1 MEARAPIRPW
11 NLRFE
16 DDALEAGFREDYR
29 DVSELQTRLALVL
42 AGALY
47 FGAFAWLDRWLA
59 PGLADT
65 FLSIRIL
72 VVIAFALALVVSFA
86 PVRLPIREAF
96 VSLAILAAA
105 AGVLRMIALAD
116 PVVGSRY
123 YAALLLIVMATH
135 SMFRLRFGTALL
147 VSLLVVLGWT
157 AQVLI
162 LGRLPWWDVI
172 NTEAFL
178 AASVLLGTF
187 ASYSIERFARVS
199 WLEHRDVEEERERSD
214 RVLVNVLPASVA
226 ERLKEVEGPFG
237 EAFEEASV
245 LFADVVNF
253 TALSAEADPRR
264 LIGILNRLF
273 TRLDQIA
280 AEHGVE
286 KIKTSGDSWIG
297 VAGVPERI
305 SDHAERI
312 ADCALEMR
320 DRIAIGDAESE
331 LELRL
336 GIAIGPVVAGVI
348 GETKHYYD
356 VWGDPVTMASR
367 MQSHGKPGKI
377 QVTEAFR
384 DRLVRR
390 YDFRERG
397 TVGIKGAGEVRVW
410 WLESKRGEP
419 APAGPPEGDAPPA

>member
-1 MEARAPIRPW
+1 MEHRPPLRPW

-16 DDALEAGFREDYR
+16 DDDLEAGFRDDYR
-29 DVSELQTRLALVL
+29 DLSALQARLALGL
-42 AGALY
+42 AGGLY

-59 PGLADT
+59 PGLADM

-72 VVIAFALALVVSFA
+72 VVIAFAIALAASFM
-86 PVRLPIREAF
+86 PVRLPVREAF
-96 VSLAILAAA
+96 VSVAILAAA
-105 AGVLRMIALAD
+105 GGVLRMVALAD
-116 PVVGSRY
+116 PVVASRY
-123 YAALLLIVMATH
+123 YAALLLIVMAAH

-147 VSLLVVLGWT
+147 VSVLVVAGWT
-157 AQVLI
+157 AQVLW

-178 AASVLLGTF
+178 IAAVLLGTF

-199 WLEHRDVEEERERSD
+199 WLEHRDVEDERERSQ
-214 RVLVNVLPASVA
+214 RVLANVLPEAVA
-226 ERLKEVEGPFG
+226 ERLKDEEGPFA
-237 EAFEEASV
+237 EAFEDASV
-245 LFADVVNF
+245 LFADIVNF

-280 AEHGVE
+280 DEHGVE
-286 KIKTSGDSWIG
+286 KIKTSGDSWMG
-297 VAGVPERI
+297 VAGVPERVA
-305 SDHAERI
+305 DHAERI

-320 DRIAIGDAESE
+320 DRIAIEEDESE

-336 GIAIGPVVAGVI
+336 GIACGPVVAGVI

-367 MQSHGKPGKI
+367 MQSHGSPGKI
-377 QVTEAFR
+377 QVTDA
-384 DRLVRR
+384 
-390 YDFRERG
+390 FRERLDGRYVFKDRG
-397 TVGIKGAGEVRVW
+397 TIGVKGVGEVSVW
-410 WLESKRGEP
+410 WLESRVGA
-419 APAGPPEGDAPPA
+419 APGG

>member
-1 MEARAPIRPW
+1 MERRAPIRPW

-16 DDALEAGFREDYR
+16 DDDLEAGFRRDYR
-29 DVSELQTRLALVL
+29 DVSALQARLALVL

-59 PGLADT
+59 PDLADP

-72 VVIAFALALVVSFA
+72 VVIAFAVAFAASFA
-86 PVRLPIREAF
+86 PVRLPVREAF
-96 VSLAILAAA
+96 VALAILAAA
-105 AGVLRMIALAD
+105 AGVIRMIAMSD

-123 YAALLLIVMATH
+123 YPALLLIVMGAH

-147 VSLLVVLGWT
+147 VSLLVVAGWT
-157 AQVLI
+157 AQVLY

-178 AASVLLGTF
+178 AAAVLLGTF

-214 RVLVNVLPASVA
+214 RVLVNVFPASVA
-226 ERLKEVEGPFG
+226 ERLKDEEGPFG
-237 EAFEEASV
+237 EAYEEATV
-245 LFADVVNF
+245 LFVDVVNF
-253 TALSAEADPRR
+253 TALSARADPRR

-280 AEHGVE
+280 EEYGVE
-286 KIKTSGDSWIG
+286 KIKTSGDAWIG
-297 VAGVPERI
+297 VAGVPDRVD
-305 SDHAERI
+305 DHAERI
-312 ADCALEMR
+312 ADAALEMR
-320 DRIAIGDAESE
+320 DRIAIGEEESD

-336 GIAIGPVVAGVI
+336 GIALGPVVAGVI

-356 VWGDPVTMASR
+356 IWGDPVTMASR
-367 MQSHGKPGKI
+367 MQSHGRPGKI
-377 QVTEAFR
+377 QVTDE
-384 DRLVRR
+384 VRR
-390 YDFRERG
+390 RLRGSYALEERG
-397 TVGIKGAGEVRVW
+397 TIEVKGMGEVRVW
-410 WLESKRGEP
+410 WLESKTS
-419 APAGPPEGDAPPA
+419 AGRPRMPSDHGV

>member
-1 MEARAPIRPW
+1 MVKRPPIRPW

-16 DDALEAGFREDYR
+16 DDEFETGFREDYR
-29 DVSELQTRLALVL
+29 DVSALQARLALIL

-59 PGLADT
+59 PQLADT
-65 FLSIRIL
+65 FLSLRIL
-72 VVIAFALALVVSFA
+72 VIFAFALALVVSFA
-86 PVRLPIREAF
+86 PVRLPVREAF
-96 VSLAILAAA
+96 MSLAILAAA
-105 AGVLRMIALAD
+105 AGVLRMIAMAD
-116 PVVGSRY
+116 PVVASRY
-123 YAALLLIVMATH
+123 YSALLLIVMGAH

-157 AQVLI
+157 VQTLW
-162 LGRLPWWDVI
+162 LGRLPWWDIV

-178 AASVLLGTF
+178 IAAVLMGTF

-199 WLEHRDVEEERERSD
+199 WLEHRDVEEERERSE
-214 RVLVNVLPASVA
+214 RVLANVLPASVA
-226 ERLKEVEGPFG
+226 ERLKDEEGPFG
-237 EAFEEASV
+237 EAFDEASV

-273 TRLDQIA
+273 VGLDHIA

-297 VAGVPERI
+297 ISGVPERVN
-305 SDHAERI
+305 DHAARI

-320 DRIAIGDAESE
+320 DRIAIGEEGSR

-356 VWGDPVTMASR
+356 VWGEPVSMASR
-367 MQSHGKPGKI
+367 MQSHGLPGKI
-377 QVTEAFR
+377 QVTDA
-384 DRLVRR
+384 
-390 YDFRERG
+390 FRERLEG
-397 TVGIKGAGEVRVW
+397 RYAFEERGFIEVKGIGEVRVW
-410 WLESKRGEP
+410 WLESRVEAARVGAE
-419 APAGPPEGDAPPA
+419 

>member
-1 MEARAPIRPW
+1 MERRAPIRPW

-16 DDALEAGFREDYR
+16 DDDLEAGFRQDYR
-29 DVSELQTRLALVL
+29 DVSALQARLALVL
-42 AGALY
+42 AAVLY

-59 PGLADT
+59 PDQADL

-72 VVIAFALALVVSFA
+72 VMIAFALAFAVSFA

-105 AGVLRMIALAD
+105 AGVIRMIAMSN

-123 YAALLLIVMATH
+123 YPAVLLIVMAAH

-147 VSLLVVLGWT
+147 VSLLVIAGWT
-157 AQVLI
+157 AQVLY

-178 AASVLLGTF
+178 VAAVLLGTF

-214 RVLVNVLPASVA
+214 RVLVNVFPASVA
-226 ERLKEVEGPFG
+226 ERLKDEEGPFG
-237 EAFEEASV
+237 EAYEEATV
-245 LFADVVNF
+245 LFVDVVNF
-253 TALSAEADPRR
+253 TALSARADPRR

-280 AEHGVE
+280 EEHGVE
-286 KIKTSGDSWIG
+286 KIKTSGDAWVG
-297 VAGVPERI
+297 VAGVPDRVD
-305 SDHAERI
+305 DHAERI
-312 ADCALEMR
+312 ADAALEMR
-320 DRIAIGDAESE
+320 DRIAIGEEESD

-336 GIAIGPVVAGVI
+336 GMALGPVVAGVI

-356 VWGDPVTMASR
+356 IWGDPVTMASR
-367 MQSHGKPGKI
+367 MQSHGRPGKI
-377 QVTEAFR
+377 QVTDE
-384 DRLVRR
+384 VRR
-390 YDFRERG
+390 RLKGRYALEERG
-397 TVGIKGAGEVRVW
+397 TIEVKGMGEVRVW
-410 WLESKRGEP
+410 WLEGKASS
-419 APAGPPEGDAPPA
+419 AGVGTGL

>member
-1 MEARAPIRPW
+1 MERRAPIRPW

-16 DDALEAGFREDYR
+16 DDALEAGFRADYR
-29 DVSELQTRLALVL
+29 DTSALQARLALVV
-42 AGALY
+42 AGVLY

-72 VVIAFALALVVSFA
+72 VLVAFALALALSFA
-86 PVRLPIREAF
+86 PVRLPVREAF
-96 VSLAILAAA
+96 VSVAILAAA
-105 AGVLRMIALAD
+105 VGVLRMVALSD
-116 PVVGSRY
+116 PVVASRY
-123 YAALLLIVMATH
+123 YAALLLIVMAAH

-147 VSLLVVLGWT
+147 VSLIVVFGWT
-157 AQVLI
+157 AQVLV

-178 AASVLLGTF
+178 AAAVLLGTF

-199 WLEHRDVEEERERSD
+199 WLEHRDVEEERQRSE
-214 RVLVNVLPASVA
+214 RVLANLLPEPVA
-226 ERLKEVEGPFG
+226 ERLKEEEGPFG

-280 AEHGVE
+280 AGHGVE

-297 VAGVPERI
+297 VAGVPMRVP
-305 SDHAERI
+305 DHAERI

-320 DRIAIGDAESE
+320 DRIAIGDDETD
-331 LELRL
+331 LELRIGL
-336 GIAIGPVVAGVI
+336 AIGPVVAGVI

-367 MQSHGKPGKI
+367 MQSHGAPGKI
-377 QVTEAFR
+377 QVTEAYH
-384 DRLVRR
+384 DRLDAA
-390 YDFRERG
+390 YEFKERG
-397 TVGIKGAGEVRVW
+397 AIGVKGVGEVRVW
-410 WLESKRGEP
+410 WLVGKRG
-419 APAGPPEGDAPPA
+419 ATPPTVG